1 MPTWSDIPAVRLGL
15 LAGIPIKLD
24 LTFLFAALT
33 VLFSLLRRQFP
44 STWDYVIAFVL
55 VLGGV
60 FLSILT
66 HELGHALV
74 ARRYGLRADEIRI
87 GGFYGLAFL
96 SGTPARRIEGILILL
111 AGPLANAANFA
122 ALWFA
127 LGMPTL
133 TSHFYLSDPV
143 FATAIMDHAALRV
156 SVQWLA
162 YVNLGMLI
170 FNLLPAFPLDGGRIA
185 RLLLGRYVDDGR
197 AVRWVASLGVFI
209 GAWSCF
215 GIFAYPALLFVGP
228 FLVLANYAIR
238 RGELAA
244 PVD

>member
-1 MPTWSDIPAVRLGL
+1 MPTWSDIPAVQIGR
-15 LAGIPIKLD
+15 LAGIPIKVD
-24 LTFLFAALT
+24 LTFLFAAAT
-33 VLFSLLRRQFP
+33 IFFSVLRRTFP
-44 STWDYVIAFVL
+44 SYWDYGIAFAL

-60 FLSILT
+60 LLSILT
-66 HELGHALV
+66 HELGHALA

-96 SGTPARRIEGILILL
+96 SGVPARRSESILILL

-122 ALWFA
+122 ALWFL

-133 TSHFYLSDPV
+133 TSQFYLTDPA
-143 FATAIMDHAALRV
+143 FATAVMDHPALRA

-185 RLLLGRYVDDGR
+185 RLLLGRYLDDGR
-197 AVRWVASLGVFI
+197 AVRWVASLGILI
-209 GAWSCF
+209 GAWSLF
-215 GIFAYPALLFVGP
+215 GIVTYPALLLVGP
-228 FLVLANYAIR
+228 LLVFANYAIC

-244 PVD
+244 PAD